1 MPADSNGGY
10 ANMESPYNNSAYSQ
24 SQWLEKQES
33 RSKRSKCIVV
43 TSLIALVVLIAAGV
57 TVGVLLSRKHS
68 SSSSSSPSSSSA
80 ATTVG
85 PSGVV
90 NQTDP
95 NDPSTFVPDS
105 RLKHSFYGLAYTPA
119 GSQLPECG
127 NSLDQ
132 VIEDIQLISQ
142 LTSRIRLYG
151 ADCNQSALVLEA
163 IERTKV
169 NMSVWLAVYNVPTNA
184 TAYSEQRD
192 KIVDAIKTYGTD
204 HIAGVTVGNEF
215 ILDYL
220 SAYGDGTD
228 TPNGP
233 IGNQG
238 AALLN
243 SNITDMKNTLANM
256 GVSLQV
262 GTSDAGSYFNNEVL
276 ENVDYGMANVH
287 PWFANVSIDQAADWT
302 YNFFQT
308 QDVAVANALPNA
320 PKMYIAETGWP
331 TNSSDA
337 GNESNGPSTASEPN
351 LQTFLDTFVCQAN
364 QNGTDYFF
372 FEFFDETWK
381 LIQFGGVEGYWGLFY
396 ANKTLKDI
404 TIPNC
409 EID

>member
-10 ANMESPYNNSAYSQ
+10 TNMESPYNNSAYSQ
-24 SQWLEKQES
+24 SQWLEKQQS
-33 RSKRSKCIVV
+33 RSKRSRCIVV
-43 TSLIALVVLIAAGV
+43 TALIGLVILVAAGV
-57 TVGVLLSRKHS
+57 IVGVLLSRKHS
-68 SSSSSSPSSSSA
+68 SSSSSSSA
-80 ATTVG
+80 NGATTVG

-90 NQTDP
+90 NQTNP
-95 NDPSTFVPDS
+95 NDPSTFVRDA

-163 IERTKV
+163 IKQTKV
-169 NMSVWLAVYNVPTNA
+169 NMTVFLGIYNVPTNA

-192 KIVDAIKTYGTD
+192 KVIDAIQTYGTD

-215 ILDYL
+215 MLNYLD
-220 SAYGDGTD
+220 AYGGGTD
-228 TPNGP
+228 TPNSA

-243 SNITDMKNTLANM
+243 SNITDMRNSLSNI

-276 ENVDYGMANVH
+276 ANVDYGMANVH
-287 PWFANVSIDQAADWT
+287 PWFANVSIDQAAAWT
-302 YNFFQT
+302 NEFFQT
-308 QDVAVANALPNA
+308 QDVQVAQALSNS

-331 TNSSDA
+331 TNSSDV

-404 TIPNC
+404 TIPDC